1 MKRLIFEI
9 NEGGLVLDEVIFR
22 DGVYF
27 GKWYYVM
34 FSYVEVLEN
43 TEEEEFK
50 FIGRVS
56 FRNLVV
62 L

>member
-22 DGVYF
+22 DSVYF

-56 FRNLVV
+56 IRNLVV